1 MQIQALLAAGGGGAE
16 RTAPKVEV
24 ATPAIF
30 NGEAGKVGGFITACR
45 LFLRMK
51 LRGATVEEQVQWV
64 LSYVQGGSADVW
76 KENVM
81 EEMESGE
88 MEYESAEEFLT
99 CLKKE
104 FGGEEEESV
113 KAAELRKLEQGGR
126 TMEEF
131 IQEFKRAARGS
142 GYEGRPLVEEF
153 KRGMNG
159 GIRRKL
165 MEAENPPTSIEQ
177 WYKRATALDRNWRE
191 SRREE
196 ERLKKKEVGGG
207 KQERQILP
215 RPLVWQRRQPLP
227 QQATT
232 GPAPME
238 GVERTNAVVVR
249 GQGQGQS
256 AGVPPRRD
264 PFTMEVD
271 RGRNCFACGGFGHMA
286 RHCRNRGRVMRRV
299 EIGGGRFE
307 GNIKQIGH
315 LKEVENLEV
324 LD

>member
-1 MQIQALLAAGGGGAE
+1 MQAQIQALLAAGGGGAE
-16 RTAPKVEV
+16 RTGPKVEV

-88 MEYESAEEFLT
+88 MEYKSAEEFLT

-104 FGGEEEESV
+104 FGGGEEESV
-113 KAAELRKLEQGGR
+113 KVAELRKLEQGGR

-131 IQEFKRAARGS
+131 VQEFK
-142 GYEGRPLVEEF
+142 VEEF

-159 GIRRKL
+159 GIKRKL

-177 WYKRATALDRNWRE
+177 WYRRATALDRNWRE
-191 SRREE
+191 SKREE
-196 ERLKKKEVGGG
+196 ERLWEKREATGSAP
-207 KQERQILP
+207 KQEQRQNLP
-215 RPLVWQRRQPLP
+215 
-227 QQATT
+227 
-232 GPAPME
+232 
-238 GVERTNAVVVR
+238 
-249 GQGQGQS
+249 
-256 AGVPPRRD
+256 
-264 PFTMEVD
+264 
-271 RGRNCFACGGFGHMA
+271 
-286 RHCRNRGRVMRRV
+286 
-299 EIGGGRFE
+299 
-307 GNIKQIGH
+307 
-315 LKEVENLEV
+315 
-324 LD
+324 